1 MDRVPNEQIRESCGV
16 TKVVDERIAESVLL
30 WFSHV
35 ERIENDRFAK
45 RVYVEQCAGSPS
57 EVMD

>member
-1 MDRVPNEQIRESCGV
+1 M